1 MKEQIFRYY
10 KGEENIVVVEKENYE
25 ESLFREQYIQA
36 LQLVTELAERP
47 KKDVPNL
54 VAFCGDR
61 GEGKTS
67 CMLTVC
73 HIIKNSAKPAI
84 ASEMEPLGIDTKKLT
99 DAGFEVLPIIDPAF
113 FDKEHNIIE
122 LLLGHI
128 YKNFK
133 NWREKDENQS
143 YGAANDVAKLFQKT
157 KACLMHI
164 AQTKMEMYDP
174 LEELEVLS
182 AGVELSECISTLM
195 EKYLALTRKKK
206 LLICIDDIDLNMSRA
221 YRMCEEIR
229 KYLNNP
235 NCLIL
240 MSVKVDQL
248 IEAIQNDIHE
258 EANYPSTIDFSGM
271 ATKYVAKLIPV
282 TVRVNMPKAY
292 DLCDYRLEVYDGRQ
306 KDGKLIYPSLSV
318 KNGVVRKIFAT
329 SRFLFYNSKSSV
341 SPIVPNNLR
350 SLMQLLGLLFSMRE
364 IDSVE
369 KEEATE
375 VLGNNKSLMKAY
387 LYKSWLKQL
396 KPVSQAFAEGLTLRQ
411 DGNDVNKYVVEFLAR
426 HLAELKVDDDLVKEI
441 TKGGNFSYNISIG
454 DVLYLVD
461 YLEQCTTDDDLNKA
475 LFFVKAFYSIRLFEK
490 YDVVTDHL
498 LDELYPETVKGG
510 NLFRADALFE
520 HTNVLQ
526 RFVAGSYFTY
536 YPQDLLSPV
545 GAGFNRQS
553 RDYKPINGKSGLNDL
568 LVTLSKILKDT
579 TLTLTPDQK
588 ELVQTRFRMAE
599 FFMLTILRSIPKR
612 NILVNKS
619 GVQLPPVKRG
629 GSEPTYLTSYNISTG
644 YYVFDML
651 APFYALTNPQ
661 YAYGRFE
668 KIADLYNTAIN
679 SDWSLLRQMMEA
691 VRQKEIKE
699 NEDII
704 PEAERATY
712 RLVKDDLDY
721 WKWRLLSNAVIR
733 NAEVAQAVMENSK
746 HSKESVRV
754 SRVSRD
760 LIADVYNNIIKSNMV
775 TYNRSESESPYCINF
790 DFLNPI
796 IALLRN
802 DRLDDECVIGD
813 HRLPSFD
820 QVYLFEAA
828 PEDDSSDE
836 DVRDVNIELTKSLF
850 AATLNNFRTMKGKSV
865 INRVYKVQRD
875 LYDKVEAAT
884 WKSWFESDKQYTRD
898 DTVDVLRQHL
908 LDFTMED
915 GETPDVED

>member
-36 LQLVTELAERP
+36 LQLVTELAEHP
-47 KKDVPNL
+47 KEEVPNL

-73 HIIKNSAKPAI
+73 HVIKNSDNPAI
-84 ASEMEPLGIDTKKLT
+84 AKEMETLGINTKKLT
-99 DAGFEVLPIIDPAF
+99 DAGFKVLPIIDPAF

-128 YKNFK
+128 YKDFK
-133 NWREKDENQS
+133 AWRGKDENQN

-164 AQTKMEMYDP
+164 GQTKVEMYDP

-195 EKYLALTRKKK
+195 EKYLALTGKKK

-235 NCLIL
+235 HCLIL

-258 EANYPSTIDFSGM
+258 EANYPSTINFSGM
-271 ATKYVAKLIPV
+271 ATKYVTKLIPV

-292 DLCDYRLEVYDGRQ
+292 DLCEYRLEVYEGRQ
-306 KDGKLIYPSLSV
+306 KDAKLIYPSLSV

-364 IDSVE
+364 IDIVE
-369 KEEATE
+369 EEEATE
-375 VLGNNKSLMKAY
+375 VLANNKSLMKAY

-396 KPVSQAFAEGLTLRQ
+396 KPESQEFAEGLTLRQ
-411 DGNDVNKYVVEFLAR
+411 DGNDVNKYVVEFLAK
-426 HLAELKVDDDLVKEI
+426 HLTELKVDDDLVKEI
-441 TKGGNFSYNISIG
+441 TRGGNFSYNISVG
-454 DVLYLVD
+454 DVLYLVY
-461 YLEQCTTDDDLNKA
+461 YLDQCTTDDDLNKA

-490 YDVVTDHL
+490 YDLVTDHL

-545 GAGFNRQS
+545 GSGLNRQS

-568 LVTLSKILKDT
+568 LVNLFKILKDT
-579 TLTLTPDQK
+579 TITLTPDQK
-588 ELVQTRFRMAE
+588 EQVQARFRMAE

-612 NILVNKS
+612 NILVNKG

-629 GSEPTYLTSYNISTG
+629 GSEPTYLTSYNTSTG

-661 YAYGRFE
+661 YAYGRFD
-668 KIADLYNTAIN
+668 KIAALYNIAIN

-699 NEDII
+699 NAI
-704 PEAERATY
+704 PESERDNY
-712 RLVKDDLDY
+712 RPVKDNLDY

-754 SRVSRD
+754 SGVSRE
-760 LIADVYNNIIKSNMV
+760 LIADVYNNIIKSDMV
-775 TYNRSESESPYCINF
+775 TYNRSESESPYYINF

-796 IALLRN
+796 ISLLRN
-802 DRLDDECVIGD
+802 GSIDTECVIGD
-813 HRLPSFD
+813 YRLPSFE

-828 PEDDSSDE
+828 SEDNSSDE
-836 DVRDVNIELTKSLF
+836 DALDLNTELTRNLF
-850 AATLNNFRTMKGKSV
+850 TATLNNFRTMKGKSV
-865 INRVYKVQRD
+865 INRIYKVQRD
-875 LYDKVEAAT
+875 LYDKVEPAT
-884 WKSWFESDKQYTRD
+884 WRSWFESDIQYTRD

-915 GETPDVED
+915 GESSDVED